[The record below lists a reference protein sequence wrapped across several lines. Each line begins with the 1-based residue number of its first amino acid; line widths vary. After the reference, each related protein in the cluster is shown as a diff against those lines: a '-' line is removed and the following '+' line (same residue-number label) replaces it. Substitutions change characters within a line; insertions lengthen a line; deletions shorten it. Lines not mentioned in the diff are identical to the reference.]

1 MGDPVRVLL
10 STDDPLARAGLSA
23 LLAQAG
29 GVVVV
34 DAPEAADV
42 VLWPQEGDATPP
54 QLAAPL
60 VALVSDERGG
70 GRALRQGARGVLPRG
85 VDGPTLAA
93 ALVAAARGLVVLD
106 PGLRLV
112 QREPEAREA
121 PLTPREREVL
131 QLVALGMANKEVAA
145 RLGVSESTVKFHVN
159 SLLEKLGAR
168 SRTDAVVR
176 ATRLGL
182 LVL

>member
-1 MGDPVRVLL
+1 MADRVRVLL
-10 STDDPLARAGLSA
+10 STDDPLARAGLGA
-23 LLAQAG
+23 LLAG
-29 GVVVV
+29 HEGVALV
-34 DAPEAADV
+34 DAVDDADV
-42 VLWPQEGDATPP
+42 VLWPQGDGVPAPR
-54 QLAAPL
+54 AGAPL
-60 VALVSDERGG
+60 VALVADERGG
-70 GRALRQGARGVLPRG
+70 GRALRQGARGVLLRD

-93 ALVAAARGLVVLD
+93 ALVAVARGLVVVD
-106 PGLRLV
+106 PVLRLV
-112 QREPEAREA
+112 QREPETREA
-121 PLTPREREVL
+121 ALTPREREVL
-131 QLVALGMANKEVAA
+131 QLVALGMANKQIAA